1 MNIDKLVRKVLLEVD
16 ETKNVQS
23 EVNISNPTEVLMHA
37 INTPSC
43 FAAKNMGISQM
54 KTMEKA
60 TATACGVS
68 EGTKYTEG
76 KKGNM
81 TVYFFGTKA
90 TNINPNPD
98 AEGKLWFQT
107 CTVEGN
113 VVKPVTDTTSYW
125 TCKDAFA
132 NVSDINKAILS
143 PEQKNKL
150 QTYVDTYGG
159 VYSDYPPTDYT
170 EQTYDKIDVKKISSL
185 GDTFVDFPDGK
196 MFVYT
201 RKGLLNA
208 TPDQVQ
214 KLTALITTLT
224 PKLTTKIPDVGEV
237 NWRQWCVTGKGLFPT
252 DSFLPSGIGYENLK
266 ARIDDANAGLKKG
279 SWTLF
284 CPEKA
289 DITTVSKEST
299 DMTKCRNAVKFLY
312 SCKTKGGRS
321 KYNKTDSGNP
331 SDQTA
336 GQLNDSPCFD
346 FKTQFKN
353 RYLVAA
359 CNSKKMYDRTT
370 DILGVGIR
378 KEVNN
383 LLSDLTTDY
392 GIGTFNKNL
401 QESIKTSNTLDFTIN
416 KVVLEA
422 IRNKKSKPVGGIESI
437 VKKKLM
443 EQIKRYGK

>member
-1 MNIDKLVRKVLLEVD
+1 MNIDKLVRRVLLEID
-16 ETKNVQS
+16 ETKEVKS
-23 EVNISNPTEVLMHA
+23 EVNINNPTEVLMHA

-43 FAAKNMGISQM
+43 FAAKNMGIGQM
-54 KTMEKA
+54 KTMEEA

-68 EGTKYTEG
+68 KGVQYTEG
-76 KKGNM
+76 KTGNM

-90 TNINPNPD
+90 NVTPNPD
-98 AEGKLWFQT
+98 AEGKWWFQT

-113 VVKPVTDTTSYW
+113 DVKPVTSNSSYW

-132 NVSDINKAILS
+132 NISDINKAILS
-143 PEQKNKL
+143 QEQKNKL

-159 VYSDYPPTDYT
+159 TYSDYQPTDYT
-170 EQTYDKIDVKKISSL
+170 EQTYDKYDVKKIPSL
-185 GDTFVDFPDGK
+185 GDSFVDFPEGK
-196 MFVYT
+196 MFVYI

-214 KLTALITTLT
+214 KLTSLITTLT

-266 ARIDDANAGLKKG
+266 ARIDDVNAGLKKG
-279 SWTLF
+279 NWTLF

-289 DITTVSKEST
+289 DITTVSADST
-299 DMTKCRNAVKFLY
+299 NMSKCREAVKFLY

-321 KYNKTDSGNP
+321 KYNKTGSGKP
-331 SDQTA
+331 SDQDS
-336 GQLNDSPCFD
+336 GLLNDSPCYD

-353 RYLVAA
+353 RYLAAA
-359 CNSKKMYDRTT
+359 CNSKRMYDSTT
-370 DILGVGIR
+370 DILGIGIR

-392 GIGTFNKNL
+392 GLGTFNKNL

-422 IRNKKSKPVGGIESI
+422 IKNKKTKPVSGIESI

>member
-16 ETKNVQS
+16 ETKTVQS
-23 EVNISNPTEVLMHA
+23 KVDINNPVSVLTHA

-43 FAAKNMGISQM
+43 FAAKNMGIGQM
-54 KTMEKA
+54 KTMEES

-68 EGTKYTEG
+68 KGVQYTEG
-76 KKGNM
+76 KKDNM

-90 TNINPNPD
+90 NVNPNPD
-98 AEGKLWFQT
+98 AEGKIWFQT

-113 VVKPVTDTTSYW
+113 VVKPVTTSTSYW
-125 TCKDAFA
+125 VCKDAFA
-132 NVSDINKAILS
+132 GIEDINKAILS
-143 PEQKNKL
+143 PEQEDKL
-150 QTYVDTYGG
+150 KTYVNTYGG
-159 VYSDYPPTDYT
+159 SYSNYQPDDYT
-170 EQTYDKIDVKKISSL
+170 EQTYEKYDVKKIPSL

-196 MFVYT
+196 MFVYI

-214 KLTALITTLT
+214 KLTSLITTLT
-224 PKLTTKIPDVGEV
+224 PKLSTRIPEVGKV

-266 ARIDDANAGLKKG
+266 ARIDDPNVGLKKG

-284 CPEKA
+284 CPEKD
-289 DITTVSKEST
+289 DITTVNKNAT
-299 DMTKCRNAVKFLY
+299 NMTECRNAVKFLY

-321 KYNKTDSGNP
+321 KYNKTDSGKP
-331 SDQTA
+331 SDQES
-336 GQLNDSPCFD
+336 GELNDSPCFD

-353 RYLVAA
+353 RYLAAA
-359 CNSKKMYDRTT
+359 CNTNKMYDRTT

-378 KEVNN
+378 KEVND

-392 GIGTFNKNL
+392 GLGTFNKNL
-401 QESIKTSNTLDFTIN
+401 KESVKILNTLDFTIN

-422 IRNKKSKPVGGIESI
+422 IKSKNTKTIDPINSI
-437 VKKKLM
+437 VRKNLL
-443 EQIKRYGK
+443 ESLKRRRK